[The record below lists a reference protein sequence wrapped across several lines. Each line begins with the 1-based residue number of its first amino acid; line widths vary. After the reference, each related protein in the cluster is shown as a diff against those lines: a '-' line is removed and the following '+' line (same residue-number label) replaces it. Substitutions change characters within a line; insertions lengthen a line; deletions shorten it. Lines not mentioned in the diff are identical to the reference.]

1 MVFQTDNVQEII
13 RGMFSEA
20 IFKVLNM
27 EMAPQRPA
35 KERKQWQSENIRKT
49 PLNFVIESDTPYTA
63 RELIDY
69 EILKLI
75 LNSKRRQLFK
85 ISKDKDISPFVSLYG
100 RYSKGKGKKIWVQD
114 RAQGRREEGIA

>member
-27 EMAPQRPA
+27 EMAPQHPP
-35 KERKQWQSENIRKT
+35 KEGKQWQSENIRKT
-49 PLNFVIESDTPYTA
+49 PLNFFIESDTPYTT

-85 ISKDKDISPFVSLYG
+85 ISKDKDISPFVSLHG
-100 RYSKGKGKKIWVQD
+100 RHSKGKGKKIWVQD
-114 RAQGRREEGIA
+114 RGRREEGIA